1 MDVERCQPLHDLH
14 DVHRLWQPRVK
25 KAHIPVDAVGV
36 GRGDAGWAY
45 RGPRMHHV
53 QSGAV
58 HTCYSRPRSPGPS
71 ECPGRPLDGT
81 CAHPTDSGARPAAEP
96 RGPLPTGRKGLAAEA
111 HSRVS
116 KDLGEAVSY
125 LFISG
130 RILDFA

>member
-1 MDVERCQPLHDLH
+1 MSSAVSPFTICMTFTDSGSRGSKKRTSPLT
-14 DVHRLWQPRVK
+14 LWEWVVVMLGG
-25 KAHIPVDAVGV
+25 HT
-36 GRGDAGWAY
+36 
-45 RGPRMHHV
+45 
-53 QSGAV
+53 GAPGCT
-58 HTCYSRPRSPGPS
+58 TCSQGPS
-71 ECPGRPLDGT
+71 TRAIQGHGPGRPLDGT